1 MQSHPSSYKCDGK
14 WHTQKFVIDKSE
26 IGENAKKVR

>member
-14 WHTQKFVIDKSE
+14 WHTQKFVIDKS
-26 IGENAKKVR
+26 GENAKKVR